1 MPLESYRCGTGEWV
15 PQRTSLPRISFVPTD
30 PPPPPPPPPPD
41 PDLGV
46 PGNRPALDTRPTAAD
61 TGPRVSAVQSLS
73 GSAAMA
79 AVRSAPVEADGK
91 KYLRRT
97 NITGTTSMSDNGD
110 TGIVFEDCT
119 FTGGSTYVV
128 NAFQAGIEPT
138 NGPDFYPEFRYCE
151 ISGGSSATIIGGYS
165 RFLRCNIHFG
175 IDLVKAFEEGEFYGC
190 YLHGNN
196 HPSGAHCDTFQITT
210 GAANLLIHWN
220 NCLNFNADNSE
231 TAAGQPGNGVLQ
243 TGTVTGPI
251 GPVTWENNWFDG
263 GGYTIRTGDST
274 NRQGNPVTYTFRN
287 NRFGRGFR
295 YGPLLGTMVGV
306 DFDASNVWDD
316 TGLPVEA

>member
-1 MPLESYRCGTGEWV
+1 MKPAGR
-15 PQRTSLPRISFVPTD
+15 FV
-30 PPPPPPPPPPD
+30 
-41 PDLGV
+41 LIA
-46 PGNRPALDTRPTAAD
+46 ALLVSGCTAAD

-210 GAANLLIHWN
+210 GAANR
-220 NCLNFNADNSE
+220 DR
-231 TAAGQPGNGVLQ
+231 TRPAGIRPGHRRLRPQAGGNQREAREERGRQ
-243 TGTVTGPI
+243 TV
-251 GPVTWENNWFDG
+251 
-263 GGYTIRTGDST
+263 
-274 NRQGNPVTYTFRN
+274 RQGREGH
-287 NRFGRGFR
+287 RRRDGDARGER
-295 YGPLLGTMVGV
+295 ALAPANEGAG
-306 DFDASNVWDD
+306 
-316 TGLPVEA
+316 GLRRARPAGATSPSRCAAAPW